1 MEKKI
6 DTCDGLIIL
15 KDTYD
20 IHLGDLI
27 DVYNEQGEFL
37 GIIEGSLND
46 YNDDQLYDLIKEDI
60 IL

>member
-6 DTCDGLIIL
+6 NICEGLIIL

-20 IHLGDLI
+20 THFGNSI
-27 DVYNEQGEFL
+27 DVYNEQGILL
-37 GIIEGSLND
+37 GIIEGSLDN